1 MVKTLYSIIGEL
13 GKDKIQRD
21 ITLNI
26 EKSRQYIEI
35 ILARCC
41 RTLDFT
47 TSEIRGLSAKP
58 YYISC

>member
-26 EKSRQYIEI
+26 EKSRLNRLNQ
-35 ILARCC
+35 
-41 RTLDFT
+41 FT
-47 TSEIRGLSAKP
+47 SIMLKQF
-58 YYISC
+58 